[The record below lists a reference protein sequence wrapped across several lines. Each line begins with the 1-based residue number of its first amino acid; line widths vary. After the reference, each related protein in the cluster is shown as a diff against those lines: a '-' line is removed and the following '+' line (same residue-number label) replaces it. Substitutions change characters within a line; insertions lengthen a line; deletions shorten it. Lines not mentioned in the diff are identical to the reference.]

1 MTDRKRP
8 LRIPL
13 TVTPPTGTA
22 KAAEASDPY
31 QPVAFGVP
39 TPGHD
44 GLEAMARTFIA
55 EFALLGWPRSRIAR
69 MFRIPRY
76 VAAHTVYRQ
85 RGPVFVEELLD
96 DVLGP
101 EGN

>member
-1 MTDRKRP
+1 MTRRRRQ

-13 TVTPPTGTA
+13 TVTPATGTA
-22 KAAEASDPY
+22 KAAEPSDPY

-39 TPGHD
+39 TPGYD
-44 GLEAMARTFIA
+44 GLEAMARTFIE
-55 EFALLGWPRSRIAR
+55 EFALLGWPRGRIAR

-76 VAAHTVYRQ
+76 VAAHEVYRR

-101 EGN
+101 EGS

>member
-1 MTDRKRP
+1 MTDRRRP

-13 TVTPPTGTA
+13 TVASPGAA
-22 KAAEASDPY
+22 KVAEATDPY
-31 QPVAFGVP
+31 QPTAFGVP

-44 GLEAMARTFIA
+44 GLEAMARTFIE

-76 VAAHTVYRQ
+76 VAAHAVYRQ
-85 RGPVFVEELLD
+85 RGQAFVEGLID

-101 EGN
+101 EGS